1 MRTLVED
8 LKHHVG
14 EVATLYLTL
23 DVLRDQKNLQFLLAH
38 DATGTIQLVVDK
50 SSVAEHPQVGQL
62 LTGSTF
68 AVTGLIM
75 AAAQSKTY
83 GVEIQVQSVEIFS
96 KAQAY
101 PVTEASSVDLRFNY
115 RVVDLK
121 APKWQLMLRLRS
133 AFEFACRE
141 FALTRGFT
149 ELHTPKLMG
158 NASESGAQ
166 VFRVGYFET
175 QAFLAQS
182 PQFYKQMGIASGLEG
197 VFEIGPVFRA
207 EESRSSRHMTEF
219 TGLDVEFAWAFETA
233 QVMAFEEQMLS
244 YAFAKLEPFAED
256 VKALFGV
263 DLPLAPSVRYL
274 TLSEAKEILSAHG
287 MSLGPAQDLPDE
299 GESMLYKLLG
309 SDLIFVSDYP
319 IAKRPFYHAWDRE
332 QGTTKS
338 FDLIFKGIEITTG
351 AVREHRYEVLC
362 EQATEKGV
370 ELASI
375 THYLDNFRYGCP
387 PHGGL
392 GLGVDRV
399 VARLLGLSNVKE
411 AAFVPRD
418 PERLVP

>member
-8 LKHHVG
+8 VKHRIG
-14 EVATLYLTL
+14 EVVTLYLTL

-38 DATGTIQLVVDK
+38 DATGTLQLVVDK
-50 SSVAEHPQVGQL
+50 ASVSQHVQIGQL
-62 LTGSTF
+62 LAGSTF
-68 AVTGLIM
+68 AVTGVVASTI
-75 AAAQSKTY
+75 QSKTA
-83 GVEIQVQSVEIFS
+83 GVEIQVRSVEVFS
-96 KAQAY
+96 RAQPY
-101 PVTEASSVDLRFNY
+101 PVTEASSVDLRFNH

-141 FALTRGFT
+141 FALGRGFT

-166 VFRVGYFET
+166 VFRVSYFET

-219 TGLDVEFAWAFETA
+219 TGLDVEFAWARETA
-233 QVMAFEEQMLS
+233 QVMAFEEQMLRH
-244 YAFAKLEPFAED
+244 AFAGLERFAAD

-263 DLPLAPSVRYL
+263 DLPLEPSVRYL
-274 TLSEAKEILSAHG
+274 SLFEAKAILAAHG
-287 MSLGPAQDLPDE
+287 MHLGPAQDLPDE
-299 GESMLYKLLG
+299 GESMLYKALG
-309 SDLIFVSDYP
+309 ADLIFVSDYP

-332 QGTTKS
+332 QGITKS
-338 FDLIFKGIEITTG
+338 FDLIFRGIEITTG
-351 AVREHRYEVLC
+351 ALREHRYDVLC
-362 EQATEKGV
+362 EQAGEKGI
-370 ELASI
+370 ELGSI
-375 THYLDNFRYGCP
+375 SHYLDNFRYGCP
-387 PHGGL
+387 PHGGF
-392 GLGVDRV
+392 GLGVERV
-399 VARLLGLSNVKE
+399 IMRLLGLSNVKE

>member
-8 LKHHVG
+8 VKQQVG
-14 EVATLYLTL
+14 EVVTLYLTL

-38 DATGTIQLVVDK
+38 DATGKLQLVVDK
-50 SSVAEHPQVGQL
+50 SSVAEHAHVGRL
-62 LTGSTF
+62 LAGSTF
-68 AVTGLIM
+68 AVTGTVV
-75 AAAQSKTY
+75 AAAQSKTF
-83 GVEIQVQSVEIFS
+83 GVEVQVQSVEIFS
-96 KAQAY
+96 RAQPY

-121 APKWQLMLRLRS
+121 APRWQLMLRLRS

-141 FALTRGFT
+141 FALGRGFT

-166 VFRVGYFET
+166 VFRVSYFDT

-207 EESRSSRHMTEF
+207 EESRSSRHLTEF

-233 QVMAFEEQMLS
+233 QVMAFEEQMLR
-244 YAFAKLEPFAED
+244 YAFAKLRPFAGD

-263 DLPLAPSVRYL
+263 DLPIEPSVRYL
-274 TLSEAKEILSAHG
+274 SLSEAKEILSAHG
-287 MSLGPAQDLPDE
+287 LSLGPAQDLPDE
-299 GESMLYKLLG
+299 GESMLYKVLG
-309 SDLIFVSDYP
+309 CDLIFVSDYP
-319 IAKRPFYHAWDRE
+319 IAKRPFYHAWDR
-332 QGTTKS
+332 QRGVTKS

-351 AVREHRYEVLC
+351 AVREHRYDVLC
-362 EQATEKGV
+362 QQAVEKGV
-370 ELASI
+370 EPGSI

-387 PHGGL
+387 PHGGF
-392 GLGVDRV
+392 GLGVERV
-399 VARLLGLSNVKE
+399 IAKLLGLSNVKE

-418 PERLVP
+418 PDRLVP

>member
-1 MRTLVED
+1 MRTRVED
-8 LKHHVG
+8 VKHHVG
-14 EVATLYLTL
+14 EVVTLYLTL

-38 DATGTIQLVVDK
+38 DATGKLQLVVDK
-50 SSVAEHPQVGQL
+50 SSIVEHACVSQL

-68 AVTGLIM
+68 AATGKII
-75 AAAQSKTY
+75 AAAQSKTF
-83 GVEIQVQSVEIFS
+83 GVEMQVLSVEVFS
-96 KAQAY
+96 KAQ
-101 PVTEASSVDLRFNY
+101 PFPITEASSVDLRFNA

-141 FALTRGFT
+141 FALGRGLT

-175 QAFLAQS
+175 EAYLAQS

-219 TGLDVEFAWAFETA
+219 TGLDVELAWVFETA
-233 QVMAFEEQMLS
+233 HVMTFEEQMLR
-244 YAFAKLEPFAED
+244 YAFAQLQRFADE

-263 DLPLAPSVRYL
+263 GLPLEPTVTYL
-274 TLSEAKEILSAHG
+274 SLSEAKRILGEHG
-287 MSLGPAQDLPDE
+287 MPLGPAQDLPDE
-299 GESMLYKLLG
+299 GESLLYKVLG
-309 SDLIFVSDYP
+309 CDLIFVSDYP
-319 IAKRPFYHAWDRE
+319 IAKRPFYHQWNRE
-332 QGTTKS
+332 QGVTKS

-351 AVREHRYEVLC
+351 AVREHRYDVLC
-362 EQATEKGV
+362 EQAVEKGV
-370 ELASI
+370 DLASI
-375 THYLDNFRYGCP
+375 THYLDNFRYGCA
-387 PHGGL
+387 PHGGF
-392 GLGVDRV
+392 GLGVERV
-399 VARLLGLSNVKE
+399 IMKLLGLSNVKE

>member
-14 EVATLYLTL
+14 EVVTLYLTL

-68 AVTGLIM
+68 AVTGLIV

-96 KAQAY
+96 KAQPY
-101 PVTEASSVDLRFNY
+101 PITEASSVDLRFNY

-256 VKALFGV
+256 VKALFSV

-299 GESMLYKLLG
+299 GESMLYKVLG

-332 QGTTKS
+332 QGITKS

-351 AVREHRYEVLC
+351 AVREHRYEALC

-387 PHGGL
+387 PHGGF

>member
-1 MRTLVED
+1 V
-8 LKHHVG
+8 KHRIG
-14 EVATLYLTL
+14 EVVTLYLTL

-38 DATGTIQLVVDK
+38 DATGTLQLVVDK
-50 SSVAEHPQVGQL
+50 ASVAQHVQIGQL

-68 AVTGLIM
+68 AVTGTVVSTT
-75 AAAQSKTY
+75 QSKTA
-83 GVEIQVQSVEIFS
+83 GVELQVHSVEVFS
-96 KAQAY
+96 RAQPY
-101 PVTEASSVDLRFNY
+101 PVTEASSVDLRFNH

-141 FALTRGFT
+141 FALGRGFT

-166 VFRVGYFET
+166 VFRVSYFET

-219 TGLDVEFAWAFETA
+219 TGLDVEFAWAFETG
-233 QVMAFEEQMLS
+233 QVMAFEEQMLR
-244 YAFAKLEPFAED
+244 YAFTRLERFAAE
-256 VKALFGV
+256 VKTLFGV
-263 DLPLAPSVRYL
+263 DLLLEPSVRYL
-274 TLSEAKEILSAHG
+274 SLSEAKAILAAHG
-287 MSLGPAQDLPDE
+287 MLLGPAQDLPDE
-299 GESMLYKLLG
+299 GESMLYKVLG

-319 IAKRPFYHAWDRE
+319 IAKRPFYHAWDRK
-332 QGTTKS
+332 QGVTQS
-338 FDLIFKGIEITTG
+338 FDLIFRGIEITTG
-351 AVREHRYEVLC
+351 ALREHRYDVLC
-362 EQATEKGV
+362 EQASEKGI
-370 ELASI
+370 ELDSI

-387 PHGGL
+387 PHGGF
-392 GLGVDRV
+392 GLGVERV
-399 VARLLGLSNVKE
+399 IARLLGLANVKE